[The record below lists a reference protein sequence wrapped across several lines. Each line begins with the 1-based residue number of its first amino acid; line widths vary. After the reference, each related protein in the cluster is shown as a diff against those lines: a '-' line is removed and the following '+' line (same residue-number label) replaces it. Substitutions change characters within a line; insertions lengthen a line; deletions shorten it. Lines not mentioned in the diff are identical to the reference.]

1 MLAPSLF
8 RDRKEFLLVAI
19 VLITI
24 IITRLFFIYQNY
36 KSLKSLNNYYHTE
49 AQILKEYK
57 DKKDGSTL
65 LKLKGVNGLDF
76 YLRINSKPPK
86 PFEWVRVKIK
96 LKKESNFF
104 DYLKGFLAQGAIVKD
119 IEKGF
124 DVKAFARKAIDKQHT
139 NSKIATFYNAI
150 FLADPLDNKIR
161 ERVSNL
167 GISHLVAIS
176 GFHLGILWIV
186 IFGTLYLP
194 YKFLQQKFF
203 PWRNRNIDLG
213 FIALIILLIYVL
225 FINAPPAVVR
235 SYVMLFITWVVLILG
250 MEFMSFQFLIF
261 VLLVILAVMPKL
273 ITSVALL
280 LSFMGV
286 YYIFL
291 ILKWLK
297 GHSAW
302 FITLVAIPIGV
313 FLLMFPIGHFFF
325 NNTTIWQL
333 MSPILSLLFIIFYPI
348 VAILHLFGV
357 GGIFDNSLM
366 NLFNLPT
373 KSIKVIM
380 PLWIILPYIALSIVA
395 ISKKRAFYTTLIFA
409 TLITLWYMGLYL
421 FN

>member
-1 MLAPSLF
+1 MLKHLH
-8 RDRKEFLLVAI
+8 E
-19 VLITI
+19 
-24 IITRLFFIYQNY
+24 
-36 KSLKSLNNYYHTE
+36 
-49 AQILKEYK
+49 
-57 DKKDGSTL
+57 
-65 LKLKGVNGLDF
+65 
-76 YLRINSKPPK
+76 KP
-86 PFEWVRVKIK
+86 
-96 LKKESNFF
+96 
-104 DYLKGFLAQGAIVKD
+104 
-119 IEKGF
+119 
-124 DVKAFARKAIDKQHT
+124 
-139 NSKIATFYNAI
+139 FYNAI

-194 YKFLQQKFF
+194 YKFLQQ
-203 PWRNRNIDLG
+203 
-213 FIALIILLIYVL
+213 
-225 FINAPPAVVR
+225 
-235 SYVMLFITWVVLILG
+235 
-250 MEFMSFQFLIF
+250 FQFLIF

-297 GHSAW
+297 GYSTW
-302 FITLVAIPIGV
+302 FISLVAIPIGV

-409 TLITLWYMGLYL
+409 TLITKNEQENLSKSELLAFKTLSKDILDQSNDNIKKAIKQGVFIPLGGKK
-421 FN
+421 